1 MAIYRGPS
9 SSFGVSTG
17 PTGPTGATGPAGPTG
32 ATGPTGP
39 TGPIGPSGGPI
50 GPTGPTGAQGPT
62 GPAGGIEWQGTWDS
76 ATSYVI
82 DDAVYYNGTSYVA
95 IASSTNQAPPNAT
108 YWDILAQG
116 GDGPTGPTGS
126 TGSTGPTGPTGP
138 IGPTGATG
146 STGPTGPQGPT
157 GAASTVAGPTGPTGP
172 TGPVGAGLN
181 IIGTVSGPSG
191 LPVSGNAGDAYI
203 IGSDLYVWDGAAWTN
218 VGNIVGPTG
227 PTGATGPTGSNGPTG
242 PTGSTGS
249 TGPTGPTG
257 PTGSTGPTGP
267 IGPTGA
273 TGPTGPTGPQGS
285 TGPTGPTGSTGS
297 TGPTGPTGPT
307 GATGPTGTF
316 PATWT
321 GNVNAA
327 GYKLEEANLVETK
340 EVVTVSA
347 TAATGTVNYDII
359 TQSVLY
365 YTTNASGNWTLNIRG
380 NSGTSLNTLMTTGQS
395 MTLTFLVTNGSTAY
409 YQTGFQIDG
418 SSVTP
423 EWQGGTGPSAGN
435 INSIDAYTFVIIKTA
450 SATFTVLGSLTKFA

>member
-1 MAIYRGPS
+1 MSIYRGPS

-17 PTGPTGATGPAGPTG
+17 PTGPQGLTGPIGPTGPTG
-32 ATGPTGP
+32 ATGP

-50 GPTGPTGAQGPT
+50 GPTGPTGPAGPT
-62 GPAGGIEWQGTWDS
+62 GAAG
-76 ATSYVI
+76 V
-82 DDAVYYNGTSYVA
+82 
-95 IASSTNQAPPNAT
+95 
-108 YWDILAQG
+108 
-116 GDGPTGPTGS
+116 
-126 TGSTGPTGPTGP
+126 TGPTGPTGP
-138 IGPTGATG
+138 AGSNGA
-146 STGPTGPQGPT
+146 TGPTGPQGPT
-157 GAASTVAGPTGPTGP
+157 GAAGSTGATGPTGPIGP

-191 LPVSGNAGDAYI
+191 LPPSGSTGDAYI
-203 IGSDLYVWDGAAWTN
+203 IGSDLYVWDGSAWTN

-227 PTGATGPTGSNGPTG
+227 PTG
-242 PTGSTGS
+242 S
-249 TGPTGPTG
+249 TGPTGPTGAASTVPGPTGPAG

-267 IGPTGA
+267 IGPTGS

-285 TGPTGPTGSTGS
+285 TGS
-297 TGPTGPTGPT
+297 TGPTGPT
-307 GATGPTGTF
+307 GATGPTGPAGPTGATGPTGTF
-316 PATWT
+316 PTTWT

-327 GYKLEEANLVETK
+327 GFKLEEANLVETK

-380 NSGTSLNTLMTTGQS
+380 DGSTSLNTLMATGQS

-409 YQTGFQIDG
+409 YQTAFQIDG

-423 EWQGGTGPSAGN
+423 KWQGGTAPTAGN
-435 INSIDAYTFVIIKTA
+435 INSIDSYTFVIVKTA
-450 SATFTVLGSLTKFA
+450 SATFTVFGSLTKFA

>member
-1 MAIYRGPS
+1 MSIYRGPS

-50 GPTGPTGAQGPT
+50 GPTGPTGPAGPT
-62 GPAGGIEWQGTWDS
+62 GTAG
-76 ATSYVI
+76 V
-82 DDAVYYNGTSYVA
+82 
-95 IASSTNQAPPNAT
+95 
-108 YWDILAQG
+108 
-116 GDGPTGPTGS
+116 
-126 TGSTGPTGPTGP
+126 TGPTGPTGP
-138 IGPTGATG
+138 AGSNGA
-146 STGPTGPQGPT
+146 TGPTGPQGPT
-157 GAASTVAGPTGPTGP
+157 GAAGSAGATGPAGPTGP

-203 IGSDLYVWDGAAWTN
+203 IGSDLYVWDGSAWTN

-227 PTGATGPTGSNGPTG
+227 PTG
-242 PTGSTGS
+242 S
-249 TGPTGPTG
+249 TGPTGPTGPASTVPGPTGPAG

-267 IGPTGA
+267 IGPTGS

-285 TGPTGPTGSTGS
+285 TGPTGPTGLTGA
-297 TGPTGPTGPT
+297 TGPTGPAGPT

-316 PATWT
+316 PTTWT

-327 GYKLEEANLVETK
+327 GYKLEEANLIETK

-347 TAATGTVNYDII
+347 TAATGTINYDII

-380 NSGTSLNTLMTTGQS
+380 DGSTSLNTLMATGQS